1 MKHRPEPDII
11 RLSNISEN
19 RFLTGQTEFGV
30 ENESSPQKTFSS
42 LLFSSLLF
50 SSLLFSSLLFS
61 SAARAAGEGSG
72 RGPYVQA
79 DLAYAYE
86 HITHDYPE
94 PAGAKKGKISTVSDY
109 FRNIRTHSIHPR
121 VSVGYDFGG
130 WRIAADYARYRK
142 WNDSKY
148 SVSIKELKE
157 NKGENINVAQYLK
170 TENQENGSFHAV
182 SSLGLSAVYDFKLND
197 KFKPY
202 IGARV
207 AYGHIRHQHRSVE
220 QETTIV
226 TTYLQSGKPSPI
238 IRGPTPKPAHQESN
252 SIRRVGLGVIAGVG
266 FDITPNLTLDAGYRY
281 HNWGRLENTRFKT
294 HEASL
299 GVRYRF

>member
-1 MKHRPEPDII
+1 
-11 RLSNISEN
+11 
-19 RFLTGQTEFGV
+19 
-30 ENESSPQKTFSS
+30 
-42 LLFSSLLF
+42 
-50 SSLLFSSLLFS
+50 
-61 SAARAAGEGSG
+61 
-72 RGPYVQA
+72 
-79 DLAYAYE
+79 
-86 HITHDYPE
+86 
-94 PAGAKKGKISTVSDY
+94 KISTVSDY

-142 WNDSKY
+142 WNNNKY
-148 SVSIKELKE
+148 SVSIKKLQNQY
-157 NKGENINVAQYLK
+157 NKK
-170 TENQENGSFHAV
+170 TENQENGTFHAA

-207 AYGHIRHQHRSVE
+207 AYGHVRHSISTKK
-220 QETTIV
+220 TTEFLTVARNRV
-226 TTYLQSGKPSPI
+226 TVPGTYKVST
-238 IRGPTPKPAHQESN
+238 TPGAHQESN

>member
-1 MKHRPEPDII
+1 MRSTK
-11 RLSNISEN
+11 N
-19 RFLTGQTEFGV
+19 
-30 ENESSPQKTFSS
+30 FSS

-61 SAARAAGEGSG
+61 SAARAAGEDHG

-86 HITHDYPE
+86 HITRDYPDA
-94 PAGAKKGKISTVSDY
+94 AGANQGKKISTVSDY

-142 WNDSKY
+142 WNNNKY
-148 SVSIKELKE
+148 SVSIKELE
-157 NKGENINVAQYLK
+157 RNDNVSPSGVKGQLNIKHQK
-170 TENQENGSFHAV
+170 TEHQENGTFHAV
-182 SSLGLSAVYDFKLND
+182 SSLGLSTVYDFRPND

-202 IGARV
+202 IGVRV
-207 AYGHIRHQHRSVE
+207 GYGHVRHSIDSTKKTRNTLTAYHGNGRGSTYYDDIEPEKNQKNTYRQNRS
-220 QETTIV
+220 
-226 TTYLQSGKPSPI
+226 S
-238 IRGPTPKPAHQESN
+238 
-252 SIRRVGLGVIAGVG
+252 RRLGFGAVAGVG
-266 FDITPNLTLDAGYRY
+266 IDITPKLTLDAGYRY
-281 HNWGRLENTRFKT
+281 HYWGRLENTRFKT

-299 GVRYRF
+299 GMRYRF

>member
-1 MKHRPEPDII
+1 M
-11 RLSNISEN
+11 
-19 RFLTGQTEFGV
+19 
-30 ENESSPQKTFSS
+30 
-42 LLFSSLLF
+42 
-50 SSLLFSSLLFS
+50 
-61 SAARAAGEGSG
+61 
-72 RGPYVQA
+72 QA

-94 PAGAKKGKISTVSDY
+94 PTGAKKGKISTVSDY

-142 WNDSKY
+142 WNNNKY
-148 SVSIKELKE
+148 SVDIKELGRNDKTSSGKK
-157 NKGENINVAQYLK
+157 NHLNIQTQK
-170 TENQENGSFHAV
+170 TERQENGTFHAV

-207 AYGHIRHQHRSVE
+207 SYGHVRHQVRSVQ
-220 QETTIV
+220 QETDIV
-226 TTYLQSGKPSPI
+226 TTYPQNAKPSVTTGGPI
-238 IRGPTPKPAHQESN
+238 PKSAYHENRS
-252 SIRRVGLGVIAGVG
+252 SRRLGFGAMAGVG
-266 FDITPNLTLDAGYRY
+266 IDITPKLTLDAGYRY

>member
-1 MKHRPEPDII
+1 MQPAK
-11 RLSNISEN
+11 N
-19 RFLTGQTEFGV
+19 
-30 ENESSPQKTFSS
+30 

-50 SSLLFSSLLFS
+50 SSLLFSSLLFP
-61 SAARAAGEGSG
+61 SAAQAASEDNG

-79 DLAYAYE
+79 DLAYAAE
-86 HITHDYPE
+86 RITHDYPE
-94 PAGAKKGKISTVSDY
+94 PTGAKKGTTISTVSDY

-121 VSVGYDFGG
+121 VSVGYDFGS

-142 WNDSKY
+142 WNNSKY
-148 SVSIKELKE
+148 SVSIKELKNN
-157 NKGENINVAQYLK
+157 NKKKKK

-182 SSLGLSAVYDFKLND
+182 SSLGLSAVYDFRPND

-202 IGARV
+202 IGVRV
-207 AYGHIRHQHRSVE
+207 AYGHVRHQVRSVG
-220 QETTIV
+220 QETITV
-226 TTYLQSGKPSPI
+226 
-238 IRGPTPKPAHQESN
+238 TPKPKNGTQGGPVISTSPVPAYHENRS
-252 SIRRVGLGVIAGVG
+252 SSRLGFGAMAGVG
-266 FDITPNLTLDAGYRY
+266 IDVAPGLTLDAGYRY

>member
-1 MKHRPEPDII
+1 M
-11 RLSNISEN
+11 
-19 RFLTGQTEFGV
+19 
-30 ENESSPQKTFSS
+30 
-42 LLFSSLLF
+42 
-50 SSLLFSSLLFS
+50 
-61 SAARAAGEGSG
+61 
-72 RGPYVQA
+72 QA

-86 HITHDYPE
+86 HITRDYPDA
-94 PAGAKKGKISTVSDY
+94 AGANQGKKISTVSDY

-142 WNDSKY
+142 WNDNKY
-148 SVSIKELKE
+148 SVDIKELE
-157 NKGENINVAQYLK
+157 NKNKNKRDLK

-207 AYGHIRHQHRSVE
+207 AYGHVRHSIDS
-220 QETTIV
+220 TKKTAKIL
-226 TTYLQSGKPSPI
+226 TSSYGNGKP
-238 IRGPTPKPAHQESN
+238 TVYTEENTQNAHRESD

-266 FDITPNLTLDAGYRY
+266 FDITPKLTLDAGYRY

-299 GVRYRF
+299 GMRYRF

>member
-1 MKHRPEPDII
+1 MRSTK
-11 RLSNISEN
+11 N
-19 RFLTGQTEFGV
+19 F
-30 ENESSPQKTFSS
+30 SSLLFSS

-61 SAARAAGEGSG
+61 SAARAAGEDHG

-86 HITHDYPE
+86 HITRDYPK
-94 PAGAKKGKISTVSDY
+94 PTDPSKGKISTVSDY

-142 WNDSKY
+142 WNNSKY
-148 SVSIKELKE
+148 SVNTKLVQTGGDKRLRNEKT
-157 NKGENINVAQYLK
+157 LK
-170 TENQENGSFHAV
+170 TEHQENGTFHAA
-182 SSLGLSAVYDFKLND
+182 SSLGLSAVYDFRPND

-202 IGARV
+202 IGVRV
-207 AYGHIRHQHRSVE
+207 AYGHVRHGIDSTKKITGTLTAYPNDADAAATVYPDGHPQKN
-220 QETTIV
+220 
-226 TTYLQSGKPSPI
+226 TYQK
-238 IRGPTPKPAHQESN
+238 SN
-252 SIRRVGLGVIAGVG
+252 SSRRLGFGAMAGVG
-266 FDITPNLTLDAGYRY
+266 IDVAPGLTLDAGYRY

>member
-1 MKHRPEPDII
+1 MQPAKN
-11 RLSNISEN
+11 LL
-19 RFLTGQTEFGV
+19 F
-30 ENESSPQKTFSS
+30 SSLLFSS

-61 SAARAAGEGSG
+61 SAAQAASEDGG

-94 PAGAKKGKISTVSDY
+94 PTGTKKDKISTVSDY

-121 VSVGYDFGG
+121 VSVGYDFGS

-142 WNDSKY
+142 WNNNKY
-148 SVSIKELKE
+148 SVNTKLVKIGGDERLRNE
-157 NKGENINVAQYLK
+157 QTLK
-170 TENQENGSFHAV
+170 TEHQENGTFHAV
-182 SSLGLSAVYDFKLND
+182 SSLGLSTIYDFD
-197 KFKPY
+197 TGSRFKPY
-202 IGARV
+202 IGMRV
-207 AYGHIRHQHRSVE
+207 AYGHVRHQVRSVQ
-220 QETTIV
+220 QETVAV
-226 TTYLQSGKPSPI
+226 TTYPQNAASSVTTNAPI
-238 IRGPTPKPAHQESN
+238 RKLPHHESR
-252 SIRRVGLGVIAGVG
+252 SISSLGFGAVAGVG
-266 FDITPNLTLDAGYRY
+266 IDITPKLTLDAGYRY

-299 GVRYRF
+299 GMRYRF

>member
-1 MKHRPEPDII
+1 MQPAK
-11 RLSNISEN
+11 N
-19 RFLTGQTEFGV
+19 
-30 ENESSPQKTFSS
+30 
-42 LLFSSLLF
+42 LLF

-61 SAARAAGEGSG
+61 SAARAASEDGG

-94 PAGAKKGKISTVSDY
+94 PTDPSKGKISTVSDY

-142 WNDSKY
+142 WNNSKY
-148 SVSIKELKE
+148 SVSIKELKNN
-157 NKGENINVAQYLK
+157 NKKK

-207 AYGHIRHQHRSVE
+207 AYGHVRHSIDSTKKITAGAGGAGSPVR
-220 QETTIV
+220 
-226 TTYLQSGKPSPI
+226 PSYKS
-238 IRGPTPKPAHQESN
+238 TQDAHHQSN
-252 SIRRVGLGVIAGVG
+252 SIRRVGLGV
-266 FDITPNLTLDAGYRY
+266 
-281 HNWGRLENTRFKT
+281 
-294 HEASL
+294 
-299 GVRYRF
+299 

>member
-1 MKHRPEPDII
+1 M
-11 RLSNISEN
+11 
-19 RFLTGQTEFGV
+19 
-30 ENESSPQKTFSS
+30 
-42 LLFSSLLF
+42 
-50 SSLLFSSLLFS
+50 
-61 SAARAAGEGSG
+61 
-72 RGPYVQA
+72 
-79 DLAYAYE
+79 
-86 HITHDYPE
+86 THDYPE
-94 PAGAKKGKISTVSDY
+94 PTGAKKGKISTVSDY

-121 VSVGYDFGG
+121 VSVGYDFGS

-142 WNDSKY
+142 WNNSKY
-148 SVSIKELKE
+148 SVSIKELKNNN
-157 NKGENINVAQYLK
+157 NKKKK

-207 AYGHIRHQHRSVE
+207 AYGHVRHSISTKK
-220 QETTIV
+220 TTGFL
-226 TTYLQSGKPSPI
+226 TTAGARGAAPTVYSPYKN
-238 IRGPTPKPAHQESN
+238 TQDAHQESN
-252 SIRRVGLGVIAGVG
+252 SIRRLGFGAMAGVG
-266 FDITPNLTLDAGYRY
+266 IDVAPGLTLDAGYRY

>member
-1 MKHRPEPDII
+1 
-11 RLSNISEN
+11 
-19 RFLTGQTEFGV
+19 
-30 ENESSPQKTFSS
+30 
-42 LLFSSLLF
+42 
-50 SSLLFSSLLFS
+50 
-61 SAARAAGEGSG
+61 
-72 RGPYVQA
+72 
-79 DLAYAYE
+79 
-86 HITHDYPE
+86 
-94 PAGAKKGKISTVSDY
+94 
-109 FRNIRTHSIHPR
+109 
-121 VSVGYDFGG
+121 

-142 WNDSKY
+142 WNNNKY
-148 SVSIKELKE
+148 SVNIE
-157 NKGENINVAQYLK
+157 NVQIREDNGNRIDRK

-207 AYGHIRHQHRSVE
+207 SYGHVRHSIDSTKKTAEFLTAAGDPGAAPTVYPPEEKTRS
-220 QETTIV
+220 
-226 TTYLQSGKPSPI
+226 TY
-238 IRGPTPKPAHQESN
+238 RESD

-266 FDITPNLTLDAGYRY
+266 FDITPKLTLDAGYRY

>member
-1 MKHRPEPDII
+1 MNPARKKP
-11 RLSNISEN
+11 
-19 RFLTGQTEFGV
+19 
-30 ENESSPQKTFSS
+30 
-42 LLFSSLLF
+42 SLLF

-61 SAARAAGEGSG
+61 SAAQAASEGNG

-79 DLAYAYE
+79 DLAYAAE
-86 HITHDYPE
+86 RITHDYPE
-94 PAGAKKGKISTVSDY
+94 PTGAKKGTTISTVSDY

-142 WNDSKY
+142 WNNSKY
-148 SVSIKELKE
+148 SVSIKELKNNNN
-157 NKGENINVAQYLK
+157 NKKKK

-207 AYGHIRHQHRSVE
+207 AYGHVRHSISTKK
-220 QETTIV
+220 TTEFLTVAGARV
-226 TTYLQSGKPSPI
+226 TVPGTYKVST
-238 IRGPTPKPAHQESN
+238 TPGAHQESN

-266 FDITPNLTLDAGYRY
+266 FDITP
-281 HNWGRLENTRFKT
+281 
-294 HEASL
+294 
-299 GVRYRF
+299 

>member
-1 MKHRPEPDII
+1 
-11 RLSNISEN
+11 
-19 RFLTGQTEFGV
+19 
-30 ENESSPQKTFSS
+30 
-42 LLFSSLLF
+42 
-50 SSLLFSSLLFS
+50 
-61 SAARAAGEGSG
+61 SAAQAASEGNG

-79 DLAYAYE
+79 DLAYAAE
-86 HITHDYPE
+86 RITHDYPE
-94 PAGAKKGKISTVSDY
+94 PTAQKKDTISTVSDY

-121 VSVGYDFGG
+121 VSVGYDFGS

-142 WNDSKY
+142 W
-148 SVSIKELKE
+148 KES
-157 NKGENINVAQYLK
+157 NSSTN
-170 TENQENGSFHAV
+170 TENSENQHNRIKIETGHQGNGSFHAA

-207 AYGHIRHQHRSVE
+207 AYGHVRHSIDSTKK
-220 QETTIV
+220 TTRFL
-226 TTYLQSGKPSPI
+226 TSSYGGAKPTVYPE
-238 IRGPTPKPAHQESN
+238 GNTQDAHHQSN

-266 FDITPNLTLDAGYRY
+266 FGITPKLTLDAGYRY

-299 GVRYRF
+299 GMRYRF